1 MLVEQSLPALRQQS
15 FGAEGD
21 VAYRR
26 AFLRRDAWT
35 VAVLVGAGMVVDI
48 LLLRSDFFFLSGSP
62 LFLRVVALRL
72 IFLLFSL
79 ATIINILRTTSPRV
93 FDRWSFAWAMAC
105 VCMDIAIIQTRPLTY
120 AGHLPL
126 DLCVVLGLY
135 ALQAGPTL
143 WRVLPPL
150 LMSLY
155 NVVLLFTVK
164 VLPDPATGIAAATS
178 FIMVNT
184 IGWKIAANWHHY
196 RKTSFLSQQALEQ
209 LYRTSEQQRRA
220 AEVSEQSWERI
231 TDTSPNMLVV
241 VDREHRIIR
250 VNKTLV
256 DRFSLP
262 KEAIIGKSCCDLL
275 CRSPQPLANC
285 PQRDLC
291 ATDQPFTL
299 ETVLPVLGIDVS
311 IVAAPLLDGDGAHEA
326 TVLIIKDITDWKRA
340 EKSLKIAQEQ
350 YQSLVENCHGLIYT
364 ISPDGYLTYA
374 SPSFQTLL
382 GFAPEYFVGKHFHD
396 LVHPEDVSLC
406 EAFQRDVLQNGQVR
420 GSLEYRIF
428 HQDGSLRWHISNFIP
443 RFDDQGQ
450 IESFVGNAM
459 DITELKAARMAAE
472 AASQAK
478 SDFLALISHEI
489 RTPLNAIV
497 GFSGLARKT
506 TDHLQL
512 SQYID
517 ILDQSAHLLMDLVN
531 DVLDMSKIEAGQ
543 LTIENIP
550 FNLPETIDLLHWQFT
565 SVAAKKHRVEF
576 QVCKEG
582 NIPTWILGD
591 PIRIRQII
599 SNLLSNALK
608 FTDAGSVLLKVH
620 VAPADNQT
628 KGKGLLLIEVHDT
641 GIGIDK
647 NKQDM
652 LFQPFQQ
659 IEPGISRRFGG
670 TGLGLTIVRRLVEL
684 MDGWIEVSSHLGQ
697 GSCFAVGLPCI
708 SCEPPLYGQLCVPWP
723 GSLSLLVV
731 EDNTFNRLLLQET
744 LQNWGH
750 NVDTVDN
757 AAEAMTMMESH
768 KYDGVILDLWLPGMN
783 GLELTAQLRRLQEGR
798 HHTPTPV
805 IAYTADTDARLRER
819 CRAVGIQGVLFKPLD
834 PQQLAQMLKE
844 CFSTAHPLHADEA
857 PASKACA
864 GDFGLNE
871 QVAADMGSD
880 AERLMTYAQL
890 LWSDIDSELNSLDQ
904 AVLLADREQFRGAS
918 HALKGLCGYLH
929 DPQAGAIACK
939 LHLGAMDLP
948 FAALSE
954 MVKQLHL
961 HCVPP
966 SAVLD
971 HQG

>member
-1 MLVEQSLPALRQQS
+1 ML
-15 FGAEGD
+15 
-21 VAYRR
+21 
-26 AFLRRDAWT
+26 
-35 VAVLVGAGMVVDI
+35 AVLVGVG
-48 LLLRSDFFFLSGSP
+48 LLVNGLLVRSDNFFLSGHP
-62 LFLRVVALRL
+62 LFSWVLALRL
-72 IFLLFSL
+72 VFSLFSL
-79 ATIINILRTTSPRV
+79 ATIPLILRTANPRTLDQYA
-93 FDRWSFAWAMAC
+93 FTWALAC
-105 VCMDIAIIQTRPLTY
+105 VGMSMLILSTRPASYT
-120 AGHLPL
+120 GHFPL
-126 DLCVVLGLY
+126 DLCMVLGLY
-135 ALQAGPTL
+135 AIQAGSAL
-143 WRVLPPL
+143 WRVLPSL
-150 LMSLY
+150 LLSLY
-155 NVVLLFTVK
+155 NIALLQTMK
-164 VLPDPATGIAAATS
+164 IQIDPASNMAITTS
-178 FIMVNT
+178 FIAANA
-184 IGWKIAANWHHY
+184 IGWVVSANWHHH
-196 RKTSFLSQQALEQ
+196 RKSSFSAQQAWEQ
-209 LYRTSEQQRRA
+209 MYRSSEQQRRA
-220 AEVSEQSWERI
+220 AEVSEQSWKRI
-231 TDTSPNMLVV
+231 FDASPNMLVV
-241 VDREHRIIR
+241 VDRGHRIVR
-250 VNKTLV
+250 VNKTV
-256 DRFSLP
+256 VERFSLP
-262 KEAIIGKSCCDLL
+262 KEAIIGKHCCDLL
-275 CRSPQPLANC
+275 CHSDQPPANC
-285 PQRDLC
+285 PHRILC
-291 ATDQPFTL
+291 TTGQPLTL
-299 ETVLPVLGIDVS
+299 ETDLPTLGIDVS

-326 TVLIIKDITDWKRA
+326 TVLVIKDITAWKRA
-340 EKSLKIAQEQ
+340 EKSLKIVREQ
-350 YQSLVENCHGLIYT
+350 YRSLVENSHGMIYT
-364 ISPDGYLTYA
+364 ISPEGYLTYA

-382 GFAPEYFVGKHFHD
+382 GFAPEHFVGKHFQD
-396 LVHPEDVSLC
+396 IVHPEDVPLC
-406 EAFQRDVLQNGQVR
+406 KVFQREVLSSGQVR
-420 GSLEYRIF
+420 NAIEYRVF
-428 HQDGSLRWHISNFIP
+428 HQNGSLRWHLSNFIP

-543 LTIENIP
+543 LTVENIP

-576 QVCKEG
+576 QVCKEE

-608 FTDAGSVLLKVH
+608 FTDVGSVLLMVQ
-620 VAPADNQT
+620 VAPADNQI

-684 MDGWIEVSSHLGQ
+684 MDGRIEVSSHLGQ

-798 HHTPTPV
+798 QHTPTPV
-805 IAYTADTDARLRER
+805 IAYTADTDARIRER

-834 PQQLAQMLKE
+834 PQQLAQMLQA
-844 CFSTAHPLHADEA
+844 CFPTAHPLRADEA
-857 PASKACA
+857 PASKACV

-929 DPQAGAIACK
+929 APQAGAIASK

-954 MVKQLHL
+954 MVKQLRM
-961 HCVPP
+961 HCVTP